1 MYAAPDVKAPAA
13 TVADDDADA
22 TDCSVACNAPDES
35 THRTVAPVVNRSRYP
50 VCSKADWCCHE
61 KPCAAA

>member
-22 TDCSVACNAPDES
+22 TDCSVVCNAPDES
-35 THRTVAPVVNRSRYP
+35 THRTVTPEVNRSRYP
-50 VCSKADWCCHE
+50 V
-61 KPCAAA
+61 